1 MFHFPYYRFDESGSI
16 WPCEPR
22 WRFQRLSTT
31 IHRSFDYGYMYPDQ
45 RLRRPIE
52 HVLETLPDEGLVVTL
67 RRISVGFMKGFLG

>member
-1 MFHFPYYRFDESGSI
+1 MKVVRFGLVNHDGVS
-16 WPCEPR
+16 
-22 WRFQRLSTT
+22 QRLSTT